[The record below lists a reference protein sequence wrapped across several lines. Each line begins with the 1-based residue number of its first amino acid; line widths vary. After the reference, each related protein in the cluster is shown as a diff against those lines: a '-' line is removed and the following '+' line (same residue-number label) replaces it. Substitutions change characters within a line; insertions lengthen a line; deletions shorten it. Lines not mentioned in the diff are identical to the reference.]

1 MKRGEEAIDVGVHVD
16 SHALNESFPM
26 VKETFYNN
34 NKTTRNIPFPFA
46 IDILKMIHP
55 LLLLIFC
62 LAYCIH
68 MTHWQIHLAMLWNI
82 NPSCNTLIIILVNIC

>member
-46 IDILKMIHP
+46 IDIK
-55 LLLLIFC
+55 
-62 LAYCIH
+62 
-68 MTHWQIHLAMLWNI
+68 ND
-82 NPSCNTLIIILVNIC
+82 SSIIIVNILPCILHTYDSLADSFGNALEY